1 MSDENSQRKSVRKLR
16 TPTRK
21 SKDGSLSRRLMLTGV
36 ACAAVG
42 GVGLYA
48 RQVLTAEPKKL
59 SLAEYRMTFSEEF
72 DDPDFSIEHFMT
84 RWYPHT
90 PWWGDFGDA
99 VFSDPVPGF
108 PFTTHEGHLRIEAS
122 KDNAGKWRSG
132 LISSIDRDGKGFAQQ
147 YGYFEMRAKLP
158 PGPGVW
164 PAFWL
169 NSSMSRD
176 SLDPAVEID
185 VLEYYGQFPKDIH
198 STVII
203 WPKGGVKASAAA
215 NIHKVP
221 DMRLSESFHT
231 YGVSV
236 EPDWI
241 IMYFDGEETWRTP
254 TPDQHKYPLMV
265 LCNLALGSGWPIDKT
280 INPSYLYID
289 HIRVYEKIVPSKA
302 S

>member
-1 MSDENSQRKSVRKLR
+1 MRKRKR
-16 TPTRK
+16 APVK
-21 SKDGSLSRRLMLTGV
+21 SAGALSRRVMLTGV
-36 ACAAVG
+36 AGAAILG
-42 GVGLYA
+42 AGFYA
-48 RQVLTAEPKKL
+48 KQVLTAEPNRL
-59 SLAEYRMTFSEEF
+59 SLDNYRMTFNEEF
-72 DDPDFSIEHFMT
+72 NGNDFSIEQFMK

-99 VFSDPVPGF
+99 AFTDPTAGF
-108 PFTTHEGHLRIEAS
+108 PFTVENGNLRIEAR
-122 KDNAGKWRSG
+122 KDETGKWRSG
-132 LISSIDRDGKGFAQQ
+132 LISSIDREGKGFAQL
-147 YGYFEMRAKLP
+147 YGYFEMRAKMP

-176 SLDPAVEID
+176 NLDPAVEID
-185 VLEYYGQFPKDIH
+185 VVEYYGQFPKDIH

-203 WPKGGVKASAAA
+203 WPKGERKNRAVA
-215 NIHKVP
+215 NIHRVP
-221 DMRLSESFHT
+221 DMRLSEGFHS

-254 TPDQHKYPLMV
+254 TPPEHKYPLMV

-280 INPSYLYID
+280 INPSYMYVD
-289 HIRVYEKIVPSKA
+289 YIRVYEKIA
-302 S
+302 